1 MRIVMEPIERLP
13 DAELHRDRPV
23 SRAFLQR
30 GAATFLDACRLVQR
44 LPYGPNAHGQGTMAL
59 FDDGQGT
66 CTTKHGIIV
75 QLAGECDLGVGKTL
89 GFYRLNEEIVTGIAD
104 ILRPA
109 GVAFVPSAHCF
120 LEMPRN
126 LRRPHRG
133 QPERQRTGR
142 SISSTSSLR
151 VPADESAHCSH
162 ERYREYLDRYA
173 AIEPRLAAL
182 GPDRVL
188 DLVKACHAQMERR
201 RTETVAVQADIN
213 AGWSAA
219 SPVRIAR

>member
-13 DAELHRDRPV
+13 DAELHRDQPV
-23 SRAFLQR
+23 SGAFLQR
-30 GAATFLDACRLVQR
+30 GVATFRDACRLVQR
-44 LPYGPNAHGQGTMAL
+44 LPYGPNAHGQGAMAL
-59 FDDGQGT
+59 FGDGQGT
-66 CTTKHGIIV
+66 CTTKHGTIV
-75 QLAGECDLGVGKTL
+75 QLASECGLEVGKTL

-104 ILRPA
+104 ILRPS

-120 LEMPRN
+120 LESDGIYVDLTEGNRN
-126 LRRPHRG
+126 G
-133 QPERQRTGR
+133 KNRTIDQFDFIVR
-142 SISSTSSLR
+142 A
-151 VPADESAHCSH
+151 PAEESAHSSH
-162 ERYREYLDRYA
+162 QRYREYLDRYA

-201 RTETVAVQADIN
+201 RTEAVAVQADVS
-213 AGWSAA
+213 ARWSAA

>member
-1 MRIVMEPIERLP
+1 
-13 DAELHRDRPV
+13 
-23 SRAFLQR
+23 
-30 GAATFLDACRLVQR
+30 
-44 LPYGPNAHGQGTMAL
+44 MAL

-120 LEMPRN
+120 LECRGIYVDLTEGNRN
-126 LRRPHRG
+126 G
-133 QPERQRTGR
+133 KNRT
-142 SISSTSSLR
+142 IDQFDFIVR

-219 SPVRIAR
+219 PPVQIAR